1 MDKQKYLITIIV
13 LVIVAT
19 VASVVGIG
27 YSLGWISAN
36 RNLDAEGQALS
47 AEVPD
52 NILISTNSALNA
64 MSTVPVAQMD
74 NYNFSG
80 REDFSVSGI
89 LFPASFDGETFRYA
103 TIVDENG
110 HALDPEN
117 EDVPTYSVVPAGS
130 IQTFRYTNVLH
141 LATTNFEEKQVY
153 ISRVEILQGSSLSS
167 ELYKAVRISFQ
178 HGDDM
183 IVFRYP
189 GQVAYPANGA
199 DTVMAADF
207 AVDTDDIDSEDDD
220 TTLII
225 DLDAVTIESDG
236 SYTASVEDVIIQI
249 WIEGT
254 NSNAVVDYAGTGFM
268 VAIEFAL
275 VES

>member
-1 MDKQKYLITIIV
+1 MNKQKYLITITV

-19 VASVVGIG
+19 MASIVGIG
-27 YSLGWISAN
+27 YSLGWISSN
-36 RNLDAEGQALS
+36 RNLDADGQALS

-52 NILISTNSALNA
+52 NILISTNSALNS
-64 MSTVPVAQMD
+64 MSTVPVSQMD

-80 REDFSVSGI
+80 RADFSVNGI
-89 LFPASFDGETFRYA
+89 LFPASFDGVTFRYA
-103 TIVDENG
+103 TIVDESG
-110 HALDPEN
+110 IALDPEN
-117 EDVPTYSVVPAGS
+117 EGVPTYSVVPSSS

-141 LATTNFEEKQVY
+141 LATTNFEDKQVY
-153 ISRVEILQGSSLSS
+153 ISRVDILQGSSTSS
-167 ELYKAVRISFQ
+167 ELYKAVRVSFSYD
-178 HGDDM
+178 GDT
-183 IVFRYP
+183 IVYRYP
-189 GQVAYPANGA
+189 GQSSLPANGA

-207 AVDTDDIDSEDDD
+207 AVNTNDIDPTDDD

-225 DLDAVTIESDG
+225 DLDAVTVESDG
-236 SYTASVEDVIIQI
+236 SYTASVEDVVIQI